1 MSIESSGE
9 INLLTLNDYMPS
21 RLIFI
26 DIILIQIP
34 KSLKNVIKFY
44 YDSKLIQQVLVGMVY
59 LEIAKS
65 SLKPSADSIQTQPK
79 VIFQFL
85 WS

>member
-1 MSIESSGE
+1 
-9 INLLTLNDYMPS
+9 MPS

-26 DIILIQIP
+26 DVVLIQIP
-34 KSLKNVIKFY
+34 TSLKNVIKFY
-44 YDSKLIQQVLVGMVY
+44 YEWKLIQHVLVGMVY

-65 SLKPSADSIQTQPK
+65 SLKPSADSVQTQPK